1 MAHPQPAFD
10 FLTSLPV
17 DAPIDESVFIDWFA
31 IEAIDAEKGD
41 NIEDHPEVWNYLE
54 LPTALAELSADDYV
68 SVQSLS
74 DKVNLNA
81 FAIGLGLDQVSY
93 QPEVFGGLVYE
104 PTKYDATILVFY
116 GGILISVG
124 EEDSESLG
132 ALKHT
137 KSKIE
142 SLGLDVDGLFE
153 NDIQTGQVSDF
164 I

>member
-17 DAPIDESVFIDWFA
+17 DARLDESVFIDWFA

-41 NIEDHPEVWNYLE
+41 NIEDHPEVWNHLE
-54 LPTALAELSADDYV
+54 LPTTLAELSTDDYV

-81 FAIGLGLDQVSY
+81 FAIGLGLDHVSY

-104 PTKYDATILVFY
+104 PTKYDATIFVFY